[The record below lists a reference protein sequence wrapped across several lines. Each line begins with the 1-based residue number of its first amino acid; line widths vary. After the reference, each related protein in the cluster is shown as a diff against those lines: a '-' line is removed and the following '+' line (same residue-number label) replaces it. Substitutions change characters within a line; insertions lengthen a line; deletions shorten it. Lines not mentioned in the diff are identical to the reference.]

1 MRIPPLKPL
10 IITSLPVFSS
20 VLIASTIVW
29 YLDTPKLAMPFVLG
43 IIAGGLVDLD
53 NRLTGRL
60 KNIIITIILFTIAS
74 LLAQSTL
81 GTGWPFIVAMT
92 AMTFFFTLLGAVGLR
107 YRTFA
112 FGALAVA
119 TYTSLTYTPETFW
132 LTNPV
137 MILLGTMLYSACT
150 LVFQLLFPHRPVQE
164 RVADAYV
171 SLGNYFDAKADF
183 FDPDEAA
190 WLGNRQI
197 DLAMCNTG
205 VIAAFNQCRAALFYR
220 MRSQHRHPRTARMLR
235 YYFTA
240 QDIHERISSAHVD
253 YSELADKLKNTDLI
267 FRIHRLLE
275 MQGQAC
281 RDVGESLRN
290 STDYHYSK
298 RLGRAMEG
306 CLQSL
311 KIYADGHRDSSDVH
325 NIRQLL
331 SNLSTVDYQLR
342 HLTANDNLAAFEGE
356 SDTTRIAAMENHNGL
371 RDIWQIVRSQLNF
384 ESSVFRHAVRLAL
397 TVAVACIIVEALNL
411 NLGYWILLTALFVC
425 QPNYSAT
432 KNRVYHRIAGTVLGV
447 VVGSLVPYFTPS
459 VETKLWIVIASTTLF
474 FMTRSYKYSFSTFF
488 ITIQAL
494 TSFSLAGLDVYSAM
508 PIRIIDTIVGSVLAW
523 VAVSYL
529 WPDWRYLT
537 LTRTSALAVT
547 GNGDYLDKILDQLQH
562 GSSDDVNYRSVRR
575 QAHERIAA
583 LSSTLSD
590 MSSEPKKYGHQLND
604 GFTLLKTSY
613 ALMGYISALGAYRT
627 QMAQETNTEFTEAF
641 YRIAYQITALLKQ
654 MPTQPAASFQTALDC
669 LQQDLEQLRQ
679 QTADHRQNHVLWQQ
693 LSLIA
698 RHLEPCYLALHHT
711 EEPATAAVA
720 QPS

>member
-150 LVFQLLFPHRPVQE
+150 VVFQLLFPHRPVQE
-164 RVADAYV
+164 RVADAYM

-281 RDVGESLRN
+281 RNVGESLRN
-290 STDYHYSK
+290 GTDYHYSK

-311 KIYADGHRDSSDVH
+311 KIYADGHPDSSDVH

-356 SDTTRIAAMENHNGL
+356 SDTTCIAAMENHNGL

-494 TSFSLAGLDVYSAM
+494 TSFSLAGFDVYSAM

-654 MPTQPAASFQTALDC
+654 MPTQSTASFQTALDC

-711 EEPATAAVA
+711 EEPAATAVA